1 MAAYIFTPGVN
12 GVPADV
18 HSVQR
23 NPLGLVCEGFD
34 ALGLYGKWIY
44 AKGVASTV
52 QGSFVALDVTVS
64 TYDTALLDTDVA
76 ATQIGR
82 VAVAMAAVDATTEFG
97 FYQIY
102 GQVPGLSLA
111 AATDTKNAFATAT
124 AGSVDDAPLAEPSVG
139 IVNGAF
145 YLSAV
150 DTPVSGQ
157 AYFLLNHPY
166 MTGISMD

>member
-34 ALGLYGKWIY
+34 ANGLYGKWVY

-52 QGSFVALDVTVS
+52 QGSWVNFDVTVS

-76 ATQIGR
+76 ATQLGRIG
-82 VAVAMAAVDATTEFG
+82 VALAAVDATTEFG

-102 GQVPGLSLA
+102 GQVAGLSLA
-111 AATDTKNAFATAT
+111 AATDTKNAFATST
-124 AGSVDDAPLAEPSVG
+124 AGSVDDSGAGAEVL
-139 IVNGAF
+139 VFGAF
-145 YLSAV
+145 YLTAV

-157 AYFLLNHPY
+157 SYFMLNHPF
-166 MTGISMD
+166 MTGLTLD